1 MTEVRSVK
9 PLCTQQLPKT
19 MFSAAGGTSK
29 SLSALE
35 LVALKFLMRMFLP
48 AGRQARK
55 EASLDFIHLLF
66 IVFSCIHGLASSALV
81 LYHQG

>member
-1 MTEVRSVK
+1 
-9 PLCTQQLPKT
+9 

-55 EASLDFIHLLF
+55 EASLDGIHLFLLF
-66 IVFSCIHGLASSALV
+66 LAV
-81 LYHQG
+81 